1 VAGRSV
7 RFALAAARPPA
18 SRGWELCRVQVK
30 DRLIAPNRGTSQQA
44 RFPSATVPVT
54 PRRRCFAIGL
64 GLPLVVF
71 VLADAVF
78 WLIDTRRDHC
88 PGISG

>member
-1 VAGRSV
+1 MAAMSSRLSWRWPVA
-7 RFALAAARPPA
+7 
-18 SRGWELCRVQVK
+18 VQ
-30 DRLIAPNRGTSQQA
+30 ISAWAQQA
-44 RFPSATVPVT
+44 RFPSARVPVT

-71 VLADAVF
+71 VLPGAVF
-78 WLIDTRRDHC
+78 WLIDARRDHC